1 MSNWRF
7 GCVCAEFEFDSVQ
20 CVTCTSFLPMC
31 KLHFA
36 GCQMKAKLS
45 DLQTIRLC
53 NSFVCGNTKL
63 LYILSPCKHTK
74 NLYQIMAEN
83 INIQEFTQ
91 NGHHSLV
98 FPLCKIGISSTFSWR
113 KFLLLNSNTGK
124 VWCFYLGKMILI
136 NLAIRYASFDVFKF
150 GWVDFRNINLT

>member
-1 MSNWRF
+1 MSSPKYRKCAFREWLIQAWKSGHTKLSIRGHIHYSSCHPCQMSNWRF
-7 GCVCAEFEFDSVQ
+7 GRVCAEFEFDSVQ

-83 INIQEFTQ
+83 INIQEIHTKWPPF
-91 NGHHSLV
+91 H
-98 FPLCKIGISSTFSWR
+98 
-113 KFLLLNSNTGK
+113 
-124 VWCFYLGKMILI
+124 
-136 NLAIRYASFDVFKF
+136 
-150 GWVDFRNINLT
+150 